1 MECVVEKEDLL
12 RCLYLVQG
20 VVEKRSSLPILAH
33 VLVECGKDTLSL
45 GATDL
50 EIGIRQ
56 QCKAAVRKPGSTTS
70 DARKLYEIIRE
81 LPPERIAVRSTGSG
95 WVEVS
100 SGRSRFRLASLDP
113 KEFPAIVQP
122 VVPSHG
128 QEGKQMT
135 PPACLPDGQVSFRG
149 ETLREM
155 IEKTIFA
162 TSPDETRLNL
172 SGVFIEA
179 LPACNA
185 QTGQPQSKL
194 RMVASDGHRLAL
206 IEREAA
212 IANPATWPKAILPRK
227 GLVEARK
234 MLERTEGEVT
244 LSIQGSIACLR
255 RDDAELAMRLV
266 EGEFP
271 DYQQVIPRETVH
283 TITFARDD
291 LFGALRRLL
300 VLTTERARGVKFHI
314 EKERMEISVNTPDL
328 GEGVEEIPVFTH
340 AGPITIGFNGRYLT
354 EVLNVMDE
362 GQHVT
367 LLLTDPVSPGLLRA
381 EEDAGFSYV
390 IMPMRIF

>member
-1 MECVVEKEDLL
+1 MECVIEKEDLL

-33 VLVECGKDTLSL
+33 VLIECGKETLSL

-56 QCKAAVRKPGSTTS
+56 QCKAAVKKPGSVTS

-81 LPPERIAVRSTGSG
+81 LPPERIAIRSTGNG

-100 SGRSRFRLASLDP
+100 SGRSRFRMASLDP

-122 VVPSHG
+122 AAPSAG
-128 QEGKQMT
+128 QEGKKAAAT
-135 PPACLPDGQVSFRG
+135 VSFRG

-155 IEKTIFA
+155 IEKTLFA
-162 TSPDETRLNL
+162 ASPDETRLNL
-172 SGVFIEA
+172 SGVYVEA
-179 LPACNA
+179 
-185 QTGQPQSKL
+185 QPKGKL
-194 RMVASDGHRLAL
+194 RMVASDGHRLSL

-212 IANPATWPKAILPRK
+212 IPDPSAWPKAILPRK

-234 MLERTEGEVT
+234 ILERTEGEIE
-244 LSIQGSIACLR
+244 LSIQGSVASLR
-255 RDDAELAMRLV
+255 RDDTELAMRLV

-271 DYQQVIPRETVH
+271 DYHQVIPREKAHTV
-283 TITFARDD
+283 TFSRED

-300 VLTTERARGVKFHI
+300 VLTTERSRGVKLQI
-314 EKERMEISVNTPDL
+314 ENERMEVSVNTPDL
-328 GEGVEEIPVFTH
+328 GEGVEEIAVTH
-340 AGPITIGFNGRYLT
+340 DADPITIGFNGRYLT
-354 EVLNVMDE
+354 EVLSVIDE
-362 GQHVT
+362 GQKIT
-367 LLLTDPVSPGLLRA
+367 LFLKDEVSPGLLQA
-381 EEDAGFSYV
+381 EEDPDFSYV